1 MSYWAEPGRV
11 HFSSGFRAGLAFRAP
26 QPRSLQRL
34 VIKFLRVI
42 FSHAGMESFTTHQ
55 VKKNVLL
62 FMNRLNSLY
71 QMAPFSP
78 MLFRAVPDVEAPHL
92 PFHLAV
98 PLRVDAKAAQNWDEA
113 H

>member
-1 MSYWAEPGRV
+1 M
-11 HFSSGFRAGLAFRAP
+11 AFRAP

-62 FMNRLNSLY
+62 FMNGLIAYIKGLHFSL
-71 QMAPFSP
+71 MF
-78 MLFRAVPDVEAPHL
+78 FRAVPNVEAPHPSL
-92 PFHLAV
+92 HLAA
-98 PLRVDAKAAQNWDEA
+98 PLQVGAKAAQNWDEA

>member
-1 MSYWAEPGRV
+1 
-11 HFSSGFRAGLAFRAP
+11 
-26 QPRSLQRL
+26 

-62 FMNRLNSLY
+62 FMNGLIAY
-71 QMAPFSP
+71 QRAPFSL
-78 MLFRAVPDVEAPHL
+78 MLFRAVPNVEVPHPSL
-92 PFHLAV
+92 HLAV
-98 PLRVDAKAAQNWDEA
+98 PLQVGAKPAQNWDEA